1 MLAQIDDLLTML
13 EAVSSEAVQ
22 IMDGAP
28 EVELEAAIERI
39 AKRGAL
45 IAQLHADLP
54 AHSPVP
60 YTVFNR
66 MVVLQHQGAQMEAQ
80 LRKLREALDSGLNE
94 SQRHQAF
101 ANSLSHVLETP
112 QSSHEIDI

>member
-1 MLAQIDDLLTML
+1 MTAQIDDLLTML
-13 EAVSSEAVQ
+13 EAVSSEALQ
-22 IMDGAP
+22 SMDGVP
-28 EVELEAAIERI
+28 EVELEAAIERV

-80 LRKLREALDSGLNE
+80 LRKLREALDSALNE

-101 ANSLSHVLETP
+101 ANSLSRTLEAP
-112 QSSHEIDI
+112 QSLHGIDI